1 MKDRLLQLWELFCT
15 ATPATR
21 ITLVMST
28 LIVACVATAATWF
41 AGQPDYIQ
49 LWSGLTAA
57 EAADYKNALAQAGI
71 PFRSSPPPENGIWV
85 DSSAQAMAEAQVAL
99 GGYKPKTK
107 GIQVTDGGAA
117 SAFLSARSRQQMA
130 DKREWQECEL
140 QLESLDFV
148 ERATVATSGSDHS
161 AFGPD
166 EDPTIS
172 VTLGLTHG
180 VQLDPSQSR
189 TVATLVRGRFN
200 VPLENITV
208 VDERGN
214 LLHDGAEN
222 GNGMSKDE
230 LFNQKRRHDA
240 DSERRANRA
249 LELAL
254 GKGRAYVTV
263 SSEWTYD
270 EMESI
275 TESALPEAST
285 PYYQSKQKSEMKNPA
300 APVGGPA
307 GLSSNITQ
315 DFGNETAG
323 IDANGGSG
331 PTENRET
338 TETRSIVGRSTE
350 HRMVRTPR
358 ITRLSIALVSDE
370 SVSTD
375 LASLENMVKA
385 AVGYE
390 KTRGDQ
396 FESFSTSLASIERDE
411 EGNPLPPVEPEPI
424 ELPNRY
430 LELAIEHGVE
440 LVAALGFLFVLF
452 KSLKG
457 ASRARSTAGGGENGG
472 DGSGGG
478 NSAPGVL
485 ETNVISAGGVA
496 TGKKMVIP
504 SPHLLDEEQ
513 LAQIDP
519 EILARAQVEELVRS
533 DPERVTDILKQWATA
548 TERLVKA

>member
-1 MKDRLLQLWELFCT
+1 MKERLQQLWELFRS
-15 ATPATR
+15 ASVATR
-21 ITLVMST
+21 ITLVVST
-28 LIVACVATAATWF
+28 LLIAAVATISTWY
-41 AGQPDYIQ
+41 AGRPDYIQ

-85 DSSAQAMAEAQVAL
+85 DSSDQAMAEAQVAL
-99 GGYKPKTK
+99 GGYKPKSK
-107 GIQVTDGGAA
+107 GIQVADGSAA

-140 QLESLDFV
+140 QLESLAFV
-148 ERATVATSGSDHS
+148 ERATVATSSTDHS
-161 AFGPD
+161 AFAPD

-172 VTLGLTHG
+172 VTLGLRHG

-189 TVATLVRGRFN
+189 TVATLVRSRFN

-214 LLHDGAEN
+214 LLHDGSDS
-222 GNGMSKDE
+222 GRMSKDE
-230 LFNQKRRHDA
+230 LFDQKRRHDA
-240 DSERRANRA
+240 DSERRANKA

-263 SSEWTYD
+263 NSEWTYD

-285 PYYQSKQKSEMKNPA
+285 PYYTSKQKSETKGAGSA
-300 APVGGPA
+300 AGGPA

-323 IDANGGSG
+323 IAEASTGG
-331 PTENRET
+331 PTENSEL
-338 TETRSIVGRSTE
+338 TETRSVVGRSTE

-358 ITRLSIALVSDE
+358 ITRLSIALVADA
-370 SVSTD
+370 SVAED
-375 LASLENMVKA
+375 MASLENMVKA

-411 EGNPLPPVEPEPI
+411 EGNPLPPVEPEPL
-424 ELPNRY
+424 EAPNPY

-440 LVAALGFLFVLF
+440 LLAALAFLFVLF
-452 KSLKG
+452 RSMKG
-457 ASRARSTAGGGENGG
+457 VNAARSGRSRGGVEGAEGG
-472 DGSGGG
+472 DGS
-478 NSAPGVL
+478 SQPGVL

-496 TGKKMVIP
+496 TGQKVSIP
-504 SPHLLDEEQ
+504 SPHLLDDEA
-513 LAQIDP
+513 LAQLDP

-548 TERLVKA
+548 SERLVQS